1 MADSNIT
8 KKALASALKDLMSR
22 TPYAKISVSDICELC
37 EMNRKSSYYHFKDKE
52 DLVNWIFDVEFVALS
67 QADPEIAPW
76 ESIERVVEYFY
87 ENRSFYKK
95 VLRIEGQNSF
105 SDHFKELCYPVL
117 VERMKKIFKTAA
129 VSDFQVSF
137 MVDGII
143 SALKRW
149 LTSPEC
155 MPPEEFIEQ
164 IQSCVRMT
172 AIHIYENLDDYK
184 PSKDD

>member
-1 MADSNIT
+1 MNEPLISDVRCYDTNINT
-8 KKALASALKDLMSR
+8 AFCSQGNGFEHG
-22 TPYAKISVSDICELC
+22 I
-37 EMNRKSSYYHFKDKE
+37 
-52 DLVNWIFDVEFVALS
+52 VNNQI
-67 QADPEIAPW
+67 
-76 ESIERVVEYFY
+76 
-87 ENRSFYKK
+87 SFYKK

>member
-37 EMNRKSSYYHFKDKE
+37 EMNRKSFYYHFKDKE

-67 QADPEIAPW
+67 QSESDASPW
-76 ESIERVVEYFY
+76 EGIERVVEYFY

-105 SDHFKELCYPVL
+105 SDHFRDLCSPVL
-117 VERMKKIFKTAA
+117 TERMKKVFKTSE
-129 VSDFQVSF
+129 VTDFQVNF
-137 MVDGII
+137 IVDGII
-143 SALKRW
+143 CALKRW
-149 LTSPEC
+149 LVGSEC
-155 MPPEEFIEQ
+155 MPPKEFIEQ
-164 IQSCVRMT
+164 LQSCIKLS
-172 AIHIYENLDDYK
+172 AIHIYENFTNN
-184 PSKDD
+184 